1 MIPMELLAPAG
12 SWESFLAAVNNGAD
26 AVYIGGQQFSARQAA
41 ANFDLHQLEEA
52 IRYGHQRG
60 RKIYVTVN
68 TLIDKQEFDAVLDYL
83 WQLTDFGV
91 DAVILQD
98 VGLLEAARN
107 LLPGLRIHASTQ
119 MTTHNQD
126 GAAFLKRLGVSR
138 IVLARELTAE
148 EIKMIHQAVPEIQLE
163 VFVHGALCYSYSGQC
178 LFSSMIGGR
187 SGNRGRCAQPCRL
200 PYTIYRD
207 KQSIV
212 HKDQGRY
219 LLSPADLCLIQ
230 YLPLIAASGV
240 TAVKIEGRMRRP
252 EYVAVVTRAY
262 RQVLDTLQDEPGC
275 KVSPEIMERL
285 LAIFNRGFTTG
296 HVIKEPKSLMST
308 VSPKNRGV
316 LVGQVLEQSRS
327 YGTKIK
333 LDGTVQLGDGL
344 AVWTGSGV
352 IRPVLLRDIRID
364 SQRFTEAHAG
374 QIITVKLDG
383 PVLPSNLV
391 FKTHDQELLNDA
403 RRSIVAQPAPRIAV
417 EAEVV
422 LTPGEKLHLFLQ
434 AQGRRVQADSRHELQ
449 PAHTQPLDYPVLKEK
464 IGRMGNSPFLLQDL
478 TVTGAM
484 NLTLPLS
491 DLNEVRR
498 RAVDLLSRE
507 LWSGGSVPADR
518 EKFQMDKTAFL
529 SARQT
534 GGIERTQLTVA
545 VSNLQDVYRALAS
558 GADRVYLGIDGL
570 GSHRRIDQQGLDR
583 FCRGLGGDGGRIV
596 PMLPRIHKP
605 ADKWD
610 YRQVVSDGAGIMVSS
625 WADLGWAGQ
634 HGWRIYTDYNMNVFN
649 PYTLRFLVGTGVDC
663 VCLSPELSLK
673 QLAAFEDLSQAELLI
688 HGDLIL
694 MQSQYCL
701 IGQTRAP
708 GLPACSWTCRR
719 ADYLLRDDR
728 GYSFPLETDA
738 DCHQYVFN
746 SRRLCLMEDLD
757 RILALHPAAIRI
769 EARRYGSE
777 QLQPLI
783 ALYREALDGIQAG
796 RSPDLKRLQLE
807 LAQLDGVGFTKGH
820 YFRGVL

>member
-1 MIPMELLAPAG
+1 MRQMELLAPAG

-41 ANFDLHQLEEA
+41 ANFDLHKIEEA

-68 TLIDKQEFDAVLDYL
+68 TLIGAQEFDAVLDYL
-83 WQLTDFGV
+83 WQLTNCGV

-126 GAAFLKRLGVSR
+126 GAAFLQRLGVSR
-138 IVLARELTAE
+138 IVLARELAAE

-200 PYTIYRD
+200 PYGIYRD
-207 KQSIV
+207 KQPIV
-212 HKDQGRY
+212 QEGRGRY

-230 YLPLIAASGV
+230 YLPVIAALGV

-262 RQVLDTLQDEPGC
+262 RQVLDTLQDEPGHE
-275 KVSPEIMERL
+275 VDPEIMERL

-296 HVIKEPKSLMST
+296 HVIKDQKSPMSK

-316 LVGQVLEQSRS
+316 QVGHVLEQSRS
-327 YGTKIK
+327 YDTKIE
-333 LDGTVQLGDGL
+333 LDGMVQLGDGL
-344 AVWTGSGV
+344 AVWAGAGR
-352 IRPVLLRDIRID
+352 IRPVLLREIRVD
-364 SQRFTEAHAG
+364 GQRVAEAHAG

-383 PVLPSNLV
+383 PVFPSNPV
-391 FKTHDQELLNDA
+391 FKTHDQELINHA
-403 RRSIVAQPAPRIAV
+403 RRTIAAQPPPRIAV
-417 EAEVV
+417 EAEVI

-449 PAHTQPLDYPVLKEK
+449 PAHTQPLDNAVLREK
-464 IGRMGNSPFLLQDL
+464 IGRMGNSPFLLKDL
-478 TVTGAM
+478 TVTGTT

-498 RAVDLLSRE
+498 RAVDLLSQE
-507 LWSGGSVPADR
+507 FWPGETATADR
-518 EKFQMDKTAFL
+518 EKFKRDKIAFL
-529 SARQT
+529 STQRTCGA
-534 GGIERTQLTVA
+534 ERTQLAVA
-545 VSNLQDVYRALAS
+545 VSNLEAASRALAG
-558 GADRVYLGIDGL
+558 GADLIYLGIDGM
-570 GSHRRIDQQGLDR
+570 GSHQRIDQHGLDR
-583 FCRGLGGDGGRIV
+583 FRLGLGGDGGRIV

-605 ADKWD
+605 ADDWD
-610 YRQVVSDGAGIMVSS
+610 YRQVVSDCPAIMVSS
-625 WADLGWAGQ
+625 WADLDWAGKQ
-634 HGWRIYTDYNMNVFN
+634 AGHIYTDYNMNVFN
-649 PYTLRFLVGTGVDC
+649 PYTLRFLAGVGVDR
-663 VCLSPELSLK
+663 VSLSPELSLK
-673 QLAAFEDLSQAELLI
+673 QLAEFRDLSQAELLV
-688 HGDLIL
+688 HGDIII

-701 IGQTRAP
+701 IGQTRSP
-708 GLPACSWTCRR
+708 GLLACSWACRR
-719 ADYLLRDDR
+719 GDYVLRDDR

-738 DCHQYVFN
+738 DCHQYIFN

-757 RILALHPAAIRI
+757 RILAMHPGTIRI
-769 EARRYGSE
+769 EARRYRSE
-777 QLQPLI
+777 QLEPLI
-783 ALYREALDGIQAG
+783 GLYREALDEIHAG
-796 RSPDLKRLQLE
+796 RSPDLKRLQLY
-807 LAQLDGVGFTKGH
+807 LAQLDAVGFTKGH